1 MEKIK
6 VNISLISGLIF
17 YSCMNPSEPV
27 ASRLQLITTI
37 KTGGKCRDIDFNDS
51 LMIAAADTNGFQ
63 GYTYSFSNEGIFDY
77 AYEFSNSGS
86 DLNES
91 FTANKIIISKNR
103 KFFLLMDKNDG
114 LYASSNLSNNILFE
128 HIYSTS
134 SNRDYIQSVTL
145 KENENEIHMATLIKQ
160 DASCSVYSYR
170 FPKDNWG
177 GGFVEDDNGIIWITP
192 ESDSIDGF
200 SIEASDLFFVDSL
213 LIVADLT
220 RVKIIKENSDS
231 TFSNYFSFDTPGTAE
246 TLYADSNMIF
256 TGLGD
261 DKGCLIS
268 PMDTTV
274 LLMNQITVADG
285 YSVKGIHKQN
295 ELLAL
300 ACGYGGVL
308 LYTCYSNDNLPV
320 VSEIGK
326 INSRYT
332 YNVKIYDSNTIFV
345 ATIAGIQIYSIER

>member
-1 MEKIK
+1 
-6 VNISLISGLIF
+6 
-17 YSCMNPSEPV
+17 MNPSEPV
-27 ASRLQLITTI
+27 ASRLQLIMTI
-37 KTGGKCRDIDFNDS
+37 KTGGKCRNIDFNDS

-77 AYEFSNSGS
+77 AYKFSNSGS

-103 KFFLLMDKNDG
+103 NFFLLMDKNDG
-114 LYASSNLSNNILFE
+114 LYASQHLSINNTFT
-128 HIYSTS
+128 HIYSGS
-134 SNRDYIQSVTL
+134 DNRDYIQSVAL
-145 KENENEIHMATLIKQ
+145 KENENEIRMATLIKQ
-160 DASCSVYSYR
+160 DASCSIYSYR

-177 GGFVEDDNGIIWITP
+177 GGFVEDVNGIIWITP
-192 ESDSIDGF
+192 ESDSINGF
-200 SIEASDLFFVDSL
+200 NTEASDLFFVDSL

-220 RVKIIKENSDS
+220 GVKIIKENSDS

-246 TLYADSNMIF
+246 TVYADGNFIF

-300 ACGYGGVL
+300 ACGNDGVL
-308 LYTCYSNDNLPV
+308 LFTCTSNSNIPM
-320 VSEIGK
+320 VSEIGR
-326 INSRYT
+326 INSAYA
-332 YNVKIYDSNTIFV
+332 YKAKIYNYNTIFV
-345 ATIAGIQIYSIER
+345 ATKAGIQILTIER